1 MITMQNDLKPCPLC
15 GCRAEIEE
23 MVFYCDT
30 NRIKIVCKGCGLELN
45 HTQEFMIHEVK
56 DPVTG
61 KVVKV
66 TIIAL
71 NESATDVWNR
81 RVENDTM

>member
-1 MITMQNDLKPCPLC
+1 MQNDLKPCPLC
-15 GCRAEIEE
+15 GHEAEIEE
-23 MVFYCDT
+23 IECYCES

-61 KVVKV
+61 KVVRV
-66 TIIAL
+66 TRVAL
-71 NESATDVWNR
+71 NKSATDVWNR